1 MKQRIITFLICSAA
15 AVAVVA
21 GVHMSSS
28 HYASGQNIVIAY
40 DGLPAG
46 AEVLIYKGLSLQ
58 PMLESQVV
66 TGESGTITLGNAYE
80 PGTYTVKAMHD
91 GAEVSQQA
99 TFSVADPKVVRGASR
114 IVVLSDIHVMAP
126 ELLIHDGKAF
136 TDHVATDRKMLRQS
150 AEIFSTMTDS
160 IIRLHPDL
168 VVITGDLT
176 KDGETASHHYVAGE
190 LRRMKEAGISSLVI
204 PGNHDCNNPGA
215 KTFDGDNWAYA
226 PTVTRDEFAQIYS
239 DFGYGENVVR
249 DPSSLSYVAEPLPGL
264 VVLGIDSNEDE
275 ENRLVS
281 RGDDSNV
288 SHVAGR
294 IKPATLQWLLERA
307 REATRANKQVIAL
320 LHHHLVSHFD
330 KEETLVSPYVLENAA
345 SVQRQLLEAG
355 VRLVLTGHFHVQ
367 DVARIFN
374 DEHTDSLTEVSSGA
388 LVGYPHPF
396 RTVDFNSDFT
406 QAHLHSGFIRSI
418 ASMPDLESQSQ
429 AVLSSCVPSL
439 VRTLVSLYWDRL
451 LNKLSDKLG
460 GLDNVRLIMDLP
472 ETPAEAA
479 ALVNEYLGDAARR
492 SYMLLTEGNEHLK
505 RTDDLMND
513 INTGLDGMINA
524 LVKPLFRTAVSGL
537 LRVELDQRFGTVFT
551 SVYHDVN
558 NVGTPGECEV
568 NDLYLDLE
576 LPRPTAIERVVNDGA
591 STRSVDYYDITGHR
605 MSEPGQGVNI
615 VVTQFTDGTTQV
627 VKTVN

>member
-1 MKQRIITFLICSAA
+1 MKRYIIASLFCALAVSA
-15 AVAVVA
+15 VMA
-21 GVHMSSS
+21 GINPSSG
-28 HYASGQNIVIAY
+28 HYAAGQNIVIAY
-40 DGLPAG
+40 DGLPVG
-46 AEVLIYKGLSLQ
+46 AEILIYKGLSLQ
-58 PMLESQVV
+58 PMLESQQV
-66 TGESGTITLGNAYE
+66 TDAAGTIALGNGYE
-80 PGTYTVKAMHD
+80 PGTYTVKTLLD
-91 GAEVSQQA
+91 GNEVSPSAQ
-99 TFSVADPKVVRGASR
+99 FSVADPELARGSAK

-126 ELLIHDGKAF
+126 ELLIRDGKAF

-160 IIRLHPDL
+160 IIRIHPDL
-168 VVITGDLT
+168 VMITGDLT
-176 KDGETASHHYVAGE
+176 KDGETASHHYVAAE
-190 LRRMKEAGISSLVI
+190 LQRLKEAGIPSLVI

-215 KTFDGDNWAYA
+215 KTFDGDTWAYA

-239 DFGYGENVVR
+239 AFGYGDDVVR
-249 DPSSLSYVAEPLPGL
+249 DPSSLSYATEPLPGL

-307 REATRANKQVIAL
+307 HEATRANKQVIAL
-320 LHHHLVSHFD
+320 LHHHLVPHFD

-345 SVQRQLLEAG
+345 SVQRQLLDAG
-355 VRLVLTGHFHVQ
+355 VRLVFTGHFHVQ

-396 RTVDFNSDFT
+396 RTVDFNTDFT
-406 QAHLHSGFIRSI
+406 QAHLHSGFIHSI
-418 ASMPDLESQSQ
+418 ASMPDLEAQSQ
-429 AVLSSCVPSL
+429 AVLAACVPSL
-439 VRTLVSLYWDRL
+439 VRTLVNLYWDRV

-505 RTDDLMND
+505 RTDDLMEA
-513 INTGLDGMINA
+513 INTGLDGIINA
-524 LVKPLFRTAVSGL
+524 LVKPLFRAAVSGL
-537 LRVELDQRFGTVFT
+537 LRVEIEERFGAVFT

-576 LPRPTAIERVVNDGA
+576 LPRPTAIERVTSDGA
-591 STRSVDYYDITGHR
+591 AAQAVDYYDITGRR
-605 MSEPGQGVNI
+605 MSEPQRGVNI
-615 VVTQFTDGTTQV
+615 VVTQYSNGVTQA